1 MNRGNVELFATTRF
15 LRNLKNSTGHDLIWQ
30 EIEQLKEFL
39 QSKKAKLVS
48 TWPEQCKPING
59 TKKNWPKLYEWRM
72 SIRSRL
78 IFTNLT
84 KPVLVDFDL
93 NHESVDD
100 LIRNMSGVGVRD
112 LVANAQSL
120 NRPRQLEKPHES
132 PLLQN
137 LNNEPDLGSLTY
149 VEEYFDDWVHFLD
162 EDQEKIRDQILN
174 SVLSEVKGNLILL
187 LGGAGT
193 GKTSVLTNLA
203 FNLDELGIPVS
214 LRVNAGVRSYLAS
227 GKRTI
232 PGLNVSAY
240 SAKGGV
246 LLIDDPLTLSGL
258 GYEINSAISIGSKV
272 VIGIDPTQWH
282 QRRLAENWDEFKK
295 THQHEMLT
303 LTNAYRQNEGVGAPA
318 LQLIKDF
325 FNRSSAFIDYYK
337 VAKEHE
343 QLRDAWEI
351 CLEQVEFKNSGGGI
365 SISDSGWGS
374 KEFKKD
380 LKNVV
385 DWQTERS
392 WPKLLIGHEQFAG
405 IPVEARTVLDTAKR
419 KGLKFHQRSFG
430 AIDLVR
436 GTEYD
441 FVVLFIPKAKW
452 LRMKTGKK
460 AAGTKEWES
469 LNTTLTFL
477 TRAKNHVF
485 VYLTD
490 APWSL

>member
-1 MNRGNVELFATTRF
+1 MVF
-15 LRNLKNSTGHDLIWQ
+15 L
-30 EIEQLKEFL
+30 E
-39 QSKKAKLVS
+39 SKKSKLVS
-48 TWPEQCKPING
+48 TWPDQCKPING

-72 SIRSRL
+72 SIRARV

-93 NHESVDD
+93 KHESVDD
-100 LIRNMSGVGVRD
+100 LIRNMSGVGVRELVDNAKPFTNPQNTPKTLENED
-112 LVANAQSL
+112 LQVLKS
-120 NRPRQLEKPHES
+120 
-132 PLLQN
+132 
-137 LNNEPDLGSLTY
+137 EPDIGALSF

-162 EDQEKIRDQILN
+162 YDQEMVRDRILDSILGKEN
-174 SVLSEVKGNLILL
+174 SNLILL

-193 GKTSVLTNLA
+193 GKTSLLTNLA

-214 LRVNAGVRSYLAS
+214 LRVNPGVRAYLAS

-232 PGLNVSAY
+232 PGLNANSY
-240 SAKGGV
+240 STVGGI
-246 LLIDDPLTLSGL
+246 LLIDDPITLAGL
-258 GYEINSAISIGSKV
+258 GYEISVATKNGTKV

-295 THQHEMLT
+295 TYEHNVFT
-303 LTNAYRQNEGVGAPA
+303 LTTAYRQNEGVGAPA
-318 LQLIKDF
+318 LQLIKEF
-325 FNRSSAFIDYYK
+325 FKRSSAFIEYYK
-337 VAKEHE
+337 VAREHE

-351 CLEQVEFKNSGGGI
+351 CLEQVEFKNTGGGI
-365 SISDSGWGS
+365 TVSETGWS
-374 KEFKKD
+374 TMDFKND
-380 LKNVV
+380 LKNILA
-385 DWQTERS
+385 WETERS

-405 IPVEARTVLDTAKR
+405 IPEEARTALESAKR
-419 KGLKFHQRSFG
+419 KGLKYHQRSFG
-430 AIDLVR
+430 AVDQVR

-441 FVVLFIPKAKW
+441 FVILFIPKTKW

-490 APWSL
+490 STWTV